1 MTCVSGANKKSGPR
15 KYDSTFGIHTKL
27 RFLLHGSF
35 FRVLKGSEI
44 GDSPVASTNPVF
56 LCSKILVQYSKLL
69 IASVI
74 GP

>member
-1 MTCVSGANKKSGPR
+1 MTCVSVAKKSGPR
-15 KYDSTFGIHTKL
+15 KFNHAFGIHIKL

-35 FRVLKGSEI
+35 FRVLKGSEM
-44 GDSPVASTNPVF
+44 GDSPVASANPVF

-69 IASVI
+69 ITSII